1 MQTIS
6 LILPAIEKLEV
17 LAHGFGFRKAKATE
31 LRAGLVMAETLLG
44 APLAAPDAVER
55 MDEITGYTSWVT
67 GDPVD
72 GIFLTIPLSQAGEAA
87 VRNGTYRPGAPD
99 EAHLCRKDEV
109 CYGFYIGVY
118 AGATH
123 QARKNIMTAAAVLRV
138 QLFAPFPCFA
148 RGATEDG
155 VRSMLSLGFTPIE
168 GGLDDLYVQ
177 EALIDARAA
186 A

>member
-1 MQTIS
+1 MQHSNLT
-6 LILPAIEKLEV
+6 LPAIEKLED
-17 LAHGFGFRKAKATE
+17 LARDFNFRKASGHE
-31 LRAGLVMAETLLG
+31 LRDGLKMAEDLLG
-44 APLAAPDAVER
+44 APLATPENVER
-55 MDEITGYTSWVT
+55 MDNITGYTSWIT
-67 GDPVD
+67 GDPVE
-72 GIFLTIPLSQAGEAA
+72 GIFLTIPLSKAGEAA
-87 VRNGTYRPGAPD
+87 VRNGTYTPGAPD
-99 EAHLCRKDEV
+99 AAHLCGKDQI

-138 QLFAPFPCFA
+138 KLFAPFPCFA

-168 GGLDDLYVQ
+168 GGLPDLYVQ
-177 EALIDARAA
+177 EALIDVRAA